1 MTKVNLWYAAG
12 LGDILMSYA
21 SLASESGLVL
31 SFQEQYPDVRLRAV
45 ICTVSD
51 SVPDLFAH
59 CPHFSEVSY
68 HTWVTWH
75 EQVKRDQAQGH
86 PYLADLNHSHLP
98 PRRLPFYLSEEEKEA
113 AASIDARPYVGVHFF
128 AGSAERNWFQR
139 IQGDG
144 ASRVIRAILE
154 RGLDVALLG
163 GSSKRQEGE
172 RIDDLHEHFPCA
184 HAGVHNLLGRY
195 SVRLHAHLA
204 SRAVALVGTMSC
216 YVSLGTQ
223 FVRPSFVVLPP
234 FLRPWFQREDGGVFR
249 DLARQ
254 GAALNFWDSADTLG
268 RELAELGRFLDTVV
282 AREKAAGGNEGNPKA
297 RGSE

>member
-1 MTKVNLWYAAG
+1 MTKVNIWYAAG

-21 SLASESGLVL
+21 SLASESGRVL
-31 SFQEQYPDVRLRAV
+31 SFKEQYPDSSLRAV

-51 SVPDLFAH
+51 RVPDLFAH

-75 EQVKRDQAQGH
+75 DQVRRDQAQGH
-86 PYLADLNHSHLP
+86 PYLADLNHSHLQ
-98 PRRLPFYLSEEEKEA
+98 PRRLPFYLSDEERA
-113 AASIDARPYVGVHFF
+113 IAASIEARPYVGVHFF
-128 AGSAERNWFQR
+128 AGSSDRNWFQR
-139 IQGDG
+139 IRGDG
-144 ASRVIRAILE
+144 ASRVIHAILD

-172 RIDDLHEHFPCA
+172 HIADLHEQFPFA
-184 HAGVHNLLGRY
+184 RAGVHNLLGRY

-204 SRAVALVGTMSC
+204 SHAAALVGTMSC
-216 YVSLGTQ
+216 YISLGTQ
-223 FVRPSFVVLPP
+223 FVRPSFVVAPP

-249 DLARQ
+249 DLERQ
-254 GAALNFWDSADTLG
+254 RAVLNFWDSADTLG
-268 RELAELGRFLDTVV
+268 QELADLDRFLDTVV
-282 AREKAAGGNEGNPKA
+282 AKGKSGGGEEPLKD